1 MRDDDEDDV
10 PAPAPAIE
18 LAGRHL
24 VQIRRGDHIDTV
36 ELVGRDGK
44 VIFAIEVSERG
55 PVLHFEGPGLT
66 IRAAGDLS
74 LEAATLNLRAT
85 AAINLET
92 GGDLRIQAD
101 GDLHSSARTQKI
113 EAELGDVKIDANDD
127 VRIDGERVLV
137 NC

>member
-1 MRDDDEDDV
+1 MADDD
-10 PAPAPAIE
+10 APVPAIE

-24 VQIRRGDHIDTV
+24 VHIRRGDHTDTV

-44 VIFAIEVSERG
+44 VVFAIEVSERG
-55 PVLHFEGPGLT
+55 PVLRFEGPGLT

-74 LEAATLNLRAT
+74 LEAQTLNLRADK
-85 AAINLET
+85 ALNVHT
-92 GGDLRIQAD
+92 GGDMNIRAD
-101 GDLHSSARTQKI
+101 GDLHTSARIQTIK
-113 EAELGDVKIDANDD
+113 AELGDVAIEANDD

>member
-1 MRDDDEDDV
+1 MPDDDV
-10 PAPAPAIE
+10 PAQAPAPAIE

-24 VQIRRGDHIDTV
+24 VQIRRGDQIDTV

-44 VIFAIEVSERG
+44 VMFAIEVSERG
-55 PVLHFEGPGLT
+55 PVLRFEGPGLT

-74 LEAATLNLRAT
+74 LEAETLNLRAT
-85 AAINLET
+85 SAINLET
-92 GGDLRIQAD
+92 GGDLQIHAD
-101 GDLHSSARTQKI
+101 GDLHSSARVQTI
-113 EAELGDVKIDANDD
+113 TAELGDVKIDANDD